1 MSDEKPSTKTT
12 ETIDNTTGATVVT
25 SAQLAGVRTS
35 RILSFFIDYLIV
47 GILCIPFAIIIGIL
61 GVITFGLA
69 WALYAFLLPLVAVM
83 YLAFTMG
90 GPNQATVGMKMM
102 GVKVMRL
109 DGKKVDPIL
118 AVLHGI
124 LFWVIHFTFFLL
136 IVSFF
141 SSKKRLLHDILL
153 GTYVTRD

>member
-1 MSDEKPSTKTT
+1 MSDEKPSTETS
-12 ETIDNTTGATVVT
+12 ETIDNATGASVVT
-25 SAQLAGVRTS
+25 SAQLEGVRSS
-35 RILSFFIDYLIV
+35 RVLSFFIDYLIV
-47 GILCIPFAIIIGIL
+47 GFLCIPFAIVIGIL
-61 GVITFGLA
+61 GVVTFGLA
-69 WALYAFLLPLVAVM
+69 WGLYAFLPAIVAVM

>member
-1 MSDEKPSTKTT
+1 MSDEKPSTKST

>member
-1 MSDEKPSTKTT
+1 MSDEKPSTKST
-12 ETIDNTTGATVVT
+12 ETIDNTTGAPVVT

-35 RILSFFIDYLIV
+35 RILSFLIDYLIV

-69 WALYAFLLPLVAVM
+69 WGLYAFLLPLVAVI

-118 AVLHGI
+118 AILHGI